1 MITIQKYNKT
11 KIKLRTIDNYN
22 IISKKLQYVKKKN
35 IKMNILYLSYR

>member
-22 IISKKLQYVKKKN
+22 IISKKLQYVKKKTL
-35 IKMNILYLSYR
+35 K